1 MSDKNF
7 FIGLILG
14 GIIGYLIAK
23 RLVIEDKER
32 IREIYK
38 PLEHTCRW

>member
-7 FIGLILG
+7 FIGLVIG

-23 RLVIEDKER
+23 RFVKEEKEVKKEES
-32 IREIYK
+32 IPQHI
-38 PLEHTCRW
+38 CRW